1 MPESMTR
8 DADTADFTLKV
19 GELTTEDLRVTRF
32 EGSEG
37 ISELFCFRLELCSNQ
52 NDIDFVAIVGK
63 PCVLEIGG
71 ASGSRFVNGIA
82 RLFERIGEGES
93 LTYYAIEIVPVHW
106 LLTKRWRSRVFLE
119 SNCNDMTI
127 PGIIKKVL
135 TDAGIP
141 EDSFRSALQH
151 SGYQKHEFVAQYRES
166 EMNFI
171 SRLMESEGIFYFFEH
186 EVDGHK
192 MVIADSGVAHVD
204 TPNDSEFIFRSRTG
218 MVTEEEQEWVCH
230 LRASEEVRTGATALD
245 EFDFQKP
252 PTQLRSDLAAD
263 EFTSLQMVDYPG
275 KYIERD
281 IGKYLTQV
289 RLEEFQCARRVMRM
303 EATIRNLLPGFK
315 FSLQEHSNET
325 YNREYLV
332 THLRHHATPASG
344 ADPDP
349 QGTTS
354 IHYNVDIRCI
364 PSDIPYRA
372 PRVTPRPTVTGSQTA
387 IVVGPSGEEIY
398 TDKYGRVKV
407 QFHWDQEGVYDEN
420 SSFWVR
426 VSQGSAGGQYGI
438 MFLPR
443 VGQEVIIDYLEGD
456 PDRPIV
462 TGRVYNADQ
471 MPPYTLPDEKTK
483 SVIKTHSSKGGG
495 GTNELCFEDAKDSE
509 QIFLY
514 AQKDQ
519 HIRVNADRVENIG
532 NNRHLTVKKDKFE
545 LVKENKHAK
554 VTLDYNEEVGGKH
567 SLKIVG
573 DVAEDFGANQSIKV
587 ATNYYLNAGSEIVIE
602 AGSAITL
609 KVGGNFVKIDSSG
622 VTILGTQVKINSG
635 GSSGSGSAIALKEP
649 EAPIDARSTE
659 PGQDTTYQAEPT
671 EPEPLEPEEGEF
683 TPVEIPEREET
694 VTSWVEI
701 EMVDDAG
708 QPWPNEYYEATLPDG
723 KIRKGRLDKEGR
735 ARIPLPEPV
744 DVQISFPRLDAEA
757 WERA

>member
-1 MPESMTR
+1 MPESQTR
-8 DADTADFTLKV
+8 AADTADFTLKA

-32 EGSEG
+32 EGTEG
-37 ISELFCFRLELCSNQ
+37 ISELFHFRVDLHSDQSDLELST
-52 NDIDFVAIVGK
+52 IVGQA
-63 PCVLEIGG
+63 CQLEIAG

-82 RLFERIGEGES
+82 RSFERTGEGTN
-93 LTYYAIEIVPVHW
+93 LTYYALEIVPVHW
-106 LLTKRWRSRVFLE
+106 LLTKRWRSRIFLE
-119 SNCNDMTI
+119 NNCPDMTV
-127 PGIIKKVL
+127 PGIIRKVF

-141 EDSFRSALQH
+141 EDNYRFALQH

-166 EMNFI
+166 EFNFI
-171 SRLMESEGIFYFFEH
+171 SRLMEAEGIFYFFEH
-186 EVDGHK
+186 TSDGHK
-192 MVIADSGVAHVD
+192 LVIADSGVAHVAAPD
-204 TPNDSEFIFRSRTG
+204 VSEFLFRSRSG
-218 MVTEEEQEWVCH
+218 LVTEEEQEYVFQV
-230 LRASEEVRTGATALD
+230 RASEEIHTGATALD

-303 EATIRNLLPGFK
+303 EAKIRNLLSGFK
-315 FSLQEHSNET
+315 FSLQEHPHEAL
-325 YNREYLV
+325 NREYLV
-332 THLRHHATPASG
+332 THLHHRALPSSEAE
-344 ADPDP
+344 PDS
-349 QGTTS
+349 QGTTR

-364 PSDIPYRA
+364 PSDIPFRA
-372 PRVTPRPTVTGSQTA
+372 PRSTPRPTVTGSQTA

-443 VGQEVIIDYLEGD
+443 VGQEVIVDFLEGD

-471 MPPYTLPDEKTK
+471 MPPYSLPDEKTK

-509 QIFLY
+509 QILLY
-514 AQKDQ
+514 AQKDL
-519 HIRVNADRVENIG
+519 HIRVNADRVENVD
-532 NNRHLTVKKDKFE
+532 NNRHLTVKKNKFE
-545 LVKENKHAK
+545 LVKENKHSK
-554 VTLDYNEEVGGKH
+554 VTLDYSEEVGGKR

-587 ATNYYLNAGSEIVIE
+587 GTNYYLSAGGEIVIE
-602 AGSAITL
+602 ASSALTL
-609 KVGGNFVKIDSSG
+609 KVGGSFVKIDSGG
-622 VTILGTQVKINSG
+622 VTIQGTQVKINSG
-635 GSSGSGSAIALKEP
+635 GSGGSGSAIALKAP
-649 EAPIDARSTE
+649 EAPIDARSTT
-659 PGQDTTYQAEPT
+659 PGQDVTYQTQPGEY
-671 EPEPLEPEEGEF
+671 PELEAAAVADE
-683 TPVEIPEREET
+683 TDEREQEQED
-694 VTSWVEI
+694 SWVEI
-701 EMVDDAG
+701 ELVDDDG
-708 QPWPNEYYEATLPDG
+708 NPVPQERYEVTLPNG
-723 KIRKGRLDKEGR
+723 HKIYGNLDDQGL
-735 ARIPLPEPV
+735 ARILGIQPGQC
-744 DVQISFPRLDAEA
+744 DINFPRLDREG
-757 WERA
+757 WRR